1 MAVDLHGP
9 DEAPTPLEAYRI
21 SVLNLP
27 GLTRE
32 SYGELFGAPA
42 ATVPPTAPTAPPA
55 AGPGLGVLVVI
66 ALLIWLGG

>member
-9 DEAPTPLEAYRI
+9 DETPTPLEAYRI

-32 SYGELFGAPA
+32 SYGELFGTPA
-42 ATVPPTAPTAPPA
+42 ATVPPTAPTASPA